1 MSDLGI
7 ASEPLHRSGDSVE
20 LIRLQ
25 HQRRMSA
32 LVRMESIMTKTRCST
47 EIYELSL
54 AELEL
59 VSGGLIHEGTHAADS
74 PTLGGGGQG
83 GSWLEALAR
92 IMGEMESQAASRL

>member
-1 MSDLGI
+1 
-7 ASEPLHRSGDSVE
+7 
-20 LIRLQ
+20 
-25 HQRRMSA
+25 
-32 LVRMESIMTKTRCST
+32 MTKTRCST

-74 PTLGGGGQG
+74 PALGGGGG

-92 IMGEMESQAASRL
+92 MMGQLESQAASRL